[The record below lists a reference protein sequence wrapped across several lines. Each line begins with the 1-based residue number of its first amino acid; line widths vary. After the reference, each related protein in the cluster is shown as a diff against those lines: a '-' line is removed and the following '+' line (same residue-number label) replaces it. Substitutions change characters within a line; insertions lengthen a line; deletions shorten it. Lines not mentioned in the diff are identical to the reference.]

1 MSGIAMA
8 PPAAPPSWAVQR
20 VATVIERQG
29 IPVPIRDAKRI
40 AQKAGVSKS
49 LARRCIHYMD
59 SGK

>member
-1 MSGIAMA
+1 ME